1 MCPTVARHNLD
12 SPPPAY
18 LGDASRMN
26 REPYT
31 LTNFANRIRMS
42 SPGIVAAVVLTVAA
56 AGFLLAALIGRGGVN
71 PVANVVPIADQQ
83 QTAGPVGVGNDRTS
97 R

>member
-1 MCPTVARHNLD
+1 
-12 SPPPAY
+12 
-18 LGDASRMN
+18 
-26 REPYT
+26 
-31 LTNFANRIRMS
+31 MS

-71 PVANVVPIADQQ
+71 PVAGMVPVADQQ
-83 QTAGPVGVGNDRTS
+83 QTAGPVGNDRTS